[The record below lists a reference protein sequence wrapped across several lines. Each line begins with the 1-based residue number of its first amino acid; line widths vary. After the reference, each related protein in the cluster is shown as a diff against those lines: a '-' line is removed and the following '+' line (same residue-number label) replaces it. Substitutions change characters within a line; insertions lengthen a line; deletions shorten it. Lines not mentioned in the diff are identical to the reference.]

1 LSCLILRPWLRSE
14 GEDSS
19 AIVGLVHIAVE
30 KGGPAEAS
38 LAVYRDVLK
47 YPVLQTAAF
56 VCITVLGFGCLIFS
70 SSDISITDIRLTAD
84 AITIWAHHQL
94 SILSTRVAGSH
105 GGSAQAGAGHRPPNL
120 LLRTLPWLALGHH
133 LLVDHLLVNVLFVN
147 NLDKEQPVT
156 RLTRSCGGQLV
167 AAIFKRYLIPRTAQ
181 FVG

>member
-1 LSCLILRPWLRSE
+1 LSCSILRPWLRSE

-38 LAVYRDVLK
+38 LAVNRDVLK
-47 YPVLQTAAF
+47 DPVLQTAAF
-56 VCITVLGFGCLIFS
+56 VCINTVLGFGCLIFS

-84 AITIWAHHQL
+84 TITIRAHHQL

-105 GGSAQAGAGHRPPNL
+105 RGSAQTGAGLRPPHL
-120 LLRTLPWLALGHH
+120 LLWTLPRLALGHH
-133 LLVDHLLVNVLFVN
+133 LLVDHLLVN
-147 NLDKEQPVT
+147 NLDKEQPVA

-167 AAIFKRYLIPRTAQ
+167 AATFKRYLIPRAAQ